1 MSIGKALGQSR
12 PKSVR
17 SNLIFYK
24 ITSLIFSFHG
34 YLKKN
39 SNLGNINSYGVTL
52 QWIRKCTIFVTK
64 KALSN
69 EIVTFQE
76 QVVNLQFLL
85 TVVVIQIKQTGL
97 SRRSSTKGYC
107 LEVNCSNYI
116 VNIQCPQ
123 WRCVNWNKSLQEASS
138 LS

>member
-1 MSIGKALGQSR
+1 MRDSQSIPQNEETFLPILRAENR
-12 PKSVR
+12 SVSSVASQNIW
-17 SNLIFYK
+17 SNLRFYK
-24 ITSLIFSFHG
+24 ITSLIFLFHG

-52 QWIRKCTIFVTK
+52 WWIRKCTIFVPK

-85 TVVVIQIKQTGL
+85 TVVVIQIK
-97 SRRSSTKGYC
+97 
-107 LEVNCSNYI
+107 
-116 VNIQCPQ
+116 
-123 WRCVNWNKSLQEASS
+123 
-138 LS
+138 